1 MWKEVIEHGLAK
13 IKQKIKVLKEL
24 VLLQML
30 SRRIDLTLSKCLQS
44 VIQERARSNIETY
57 LDIDIVIH

>member
-1 MWKEVIEHGLAK
+1 MWKEIIEHELAK

-30 SRRIDLTLSKCLQS
+30 SRRIDLTLSKCPQS